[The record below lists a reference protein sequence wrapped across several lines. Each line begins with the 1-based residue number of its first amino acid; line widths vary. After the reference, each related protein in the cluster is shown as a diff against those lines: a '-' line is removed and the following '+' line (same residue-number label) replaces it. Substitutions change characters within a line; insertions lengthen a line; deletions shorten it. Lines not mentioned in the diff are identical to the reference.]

1 MNALAPIAPRLSKLL
16 PLLGSDK
23 DGEVVATARA
33 IGRTLSSAGLDFH
46 ALAAVVERP
55 PVVVTMA
62 AAKPRKTRKAPRP
75 KPSPFDSELLRLVR
89 LLLEQRH
96 RVKPGEADFL
106 DSMFMLLSAGRQATF
121 KQAEW
126 VHDIDRRLRAAGA
139 A

>member
-33 IGRTLSSAGLDFH
+33 IGRTLQGAGLDFH
-46 ALAAVVERP
+46 ALAAAVESP
-55 PVVVTMA
+55 PVVTVA
-62 AAKPRKTRKAPRP
+62 AAKPKATRRASRP
-75 KPSPFDSELLRLVR
+75 KPSPFDAELLRLVR

-126 VHDIDRRLRAAGA
+126 VRDIDRRLRAAGA